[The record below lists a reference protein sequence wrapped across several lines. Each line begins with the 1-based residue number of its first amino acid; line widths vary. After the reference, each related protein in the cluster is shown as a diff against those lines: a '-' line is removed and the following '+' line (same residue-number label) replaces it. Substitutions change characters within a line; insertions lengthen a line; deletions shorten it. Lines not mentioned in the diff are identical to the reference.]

1 MLILSFSYQVCGV
14 KSMTRYKGVF
24 ETLSKISD
32 FWQGSKYDNKILL
45 LLEKTEKLNFFVN
58 DATLSGEKSRRK
70 VTNFRG

>member
-14 KSMTRYKGVF
+14 KSMTRHKRVF

-45 LLEKTEKLNFFVN
+45 LLEKTEKLNFFAN
-58 DATLSGEKSRRK
+58 DATLSGKKTRRK